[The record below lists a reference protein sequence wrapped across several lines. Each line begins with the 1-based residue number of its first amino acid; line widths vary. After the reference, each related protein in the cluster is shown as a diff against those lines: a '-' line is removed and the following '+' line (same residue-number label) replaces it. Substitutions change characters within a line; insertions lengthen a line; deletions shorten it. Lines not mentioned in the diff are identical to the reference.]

1 MLVIIIYCHSLPL
14 VLDRMRNIRISNCAQ
29 GKVGASLMDGRIK
42 LCQISI
48 SDWLRIKTKRQRIER
63 KDAVAIIG
71 SDVYQS
77 NIVNHDSKNCKCDK
91 YKDCYAGGCLLW
103 MRRGSVMFV
112 IGMIR

>member
-1 MLVIIIYCHSLPL
+1 
-14 VLDRMRNIRISNCAQ
+14 MRNRQISNCAQ

-42 LCQISI
+42 LHQISI

-77 NIVNHDSKNCKCDK
+77 NIVNHDSKNWKAINIKTAMQVVVCC
-91 YKDCYAGGCLLW
+91 G
-103 MRRGSVMFV
+103 
-112 IGMIR
+112 